1 MFIPNGLEETKSD
14 KEGVQ
19 VGLFRCPPNEALASN
34 LVAGL
39 IAEDP
44 GFLAD
49 LVRSISL
56 PLGVGGQQ
64 VAVGVPVWQPEALTG
79 LDAQCGHGAGVEGS
93 EHPSLFQAPT
103 LLERE
108 NKAAGD
114 SSGDAVLD
122 QKPLQRAC
130 SLSILLQAPSCRKPA
145 WEQPW
150 RYSALQEASTKFP
163 PTHPSTGTNS

>member
-93 EHPSLFQAPT
+93 EHPRPVPGTHSAGEGKQGCRRQLRRRCPRSKAPPKSLLPVHFAP
-103 LLERE
+103 
-108 NKAAGD
+108 G
-114 SSGDAVLD
+114 
-122 QKPLQRAC
+122 PF
-130 SLSILLQAPSCRKPA
+130 
-145 WEQPW
+145 
-150 RYSALQEASTKFP
+150 LQEAGL
-163 PTHPSTGTNS
+163 GTALALLSFAGGVH